1 MNICSCILW
10 GDDMEFK
17 DICEINC
24 IHEED
29 VNEIKK
35 QILDKDTL
43 HQLAEIF
50 KILGDP
56 TRIQIIY
63 ALSIKELCVCDIAA
77 ILNISQ
83 SAISHQLR
91 VLRNS
96 RLVKFRKEGKVVYYS
111 IDDSHIT
118 KLFKEGLDH
127 VNHA

>member
-1 MNICSCILW
+1 
-10 GDDMEFK
+10 MEFK
-17 DICEINC
+17 DVCEINC

-35 QILDKDTL
+35 QMLEKDTL
-43 HQLAEIF
+43 HQLAETF

-63 ALSIKELCVCDIAA
+63 ALSIKELCVCDISA
-77 ILNISQ
+77 ILNLSQ

-96 RLVKFRKEGKVVYYS
+96 RLVKYRKEGKIVYYS

-118 KLFKEGLDH
+118 NLFREGLDH
-127 VNHA
+127 MNHA